1 MTVPIP
7 DAYLAGLFD
16 GEGTVIITAPTP
28 SAPRR
33 HRLQVRI
40 CMTHEPT
47 IRAVH
52 AVVGAGTVR
61 RVEARRWRAGAKDRW
76 DWCVTG
82 PTAGDF
88 LLRVS
93 PWLKTK
99 AAAAYIAFE
108 FLALHNTRGVKVSDD
123 LFARREACRE
133 RLRAVNA

>member
-1 MTVPIP
+1 MTIPIP

-40 CMTHEPT
+40 CMTHEST
-47 IRAVH
+47 IRSVH
-52 AVVGAGTVR
+52 AAVGAGTVR
-61 RVEARRWRAGAKDRW
+61 RVEARRWRPNAKDRW
-76 DWCVTG
+76 DWAVTG

-88 LLRVS
+88 LLRVR

-99 AAAAYIAFE
+99 AAAADIALE
-108 FLALHNTRGVKVSDD
+108 FLTIQNTRGVKLSTAT
-123 LFARREACRE
+123 LARREACRR
-133 RLRAVNA
+133 RLRLVNA